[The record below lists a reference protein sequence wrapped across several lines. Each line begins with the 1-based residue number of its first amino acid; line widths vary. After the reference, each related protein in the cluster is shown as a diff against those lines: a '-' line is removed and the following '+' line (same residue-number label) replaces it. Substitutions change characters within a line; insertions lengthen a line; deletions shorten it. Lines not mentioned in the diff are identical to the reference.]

1 MQTMTEQSAL
11 LWEGGTV
18 VAVRPVPVPESRPGW
33 VSVSVGEGM
42 KVLIE
47 PGQARSA

>member
-1 MQTMTEQSAL
+1 MTEQNAL
-11 LWEGGTV
+11 VLEGGAV
-18 VAVRPVPVPESRPGW
+18 VAVRPIPVPESRPG
-33 VSVSVGEGM
+33 SVTVDVGEGM